1 MEKFNFD
8 IANKEGVCV
17 LLLDQLTSGV
27 MGLLSVS
34 QNK

>member
-8 IANKEGVCV
+8 VGNKEGVCV

-27 MGLLSVS
+27 LGLLSVS